1 MTTRH
6 SVIERERERERERD
20 SFSISHLIS
29 SSLTLFRLR
38 LKQVL
43 NIRNIVLLRAAIIFI
58 KIVWLRSFQSPQ
70 SRLHFRLA
78 RFITQNVDRA
88 VPWLLSRG
96 GGRTYETSITPALNN
111 IKTSTPA
118 QMYPSLATM
127 RKYRYA
133 ICINA
138 LKAPLILN
146 TSSAR

>member
-1 MTTRH
+1 MNENERL
-6 SVIERERERERERD
+6 SDRERERERERD

-43 NIRNIVLLRAAIIFI
+43 NIRNILLLRAAIIFI

-78 RFITQNVDRA
+78 RFITQNMDRA
-88 VPWLLSRG
+88 VSWLLSRG
-96 GGRTYETSITPALNN
+96 GGCTYETSITPALNN

-118 QMYPSLATM
+118 QMYPSLTTI
-127 RKYRYA
+127 RKHRYA
-133 ICINA
+133 ICINV

-146 TSSAR
+146 TSSAH